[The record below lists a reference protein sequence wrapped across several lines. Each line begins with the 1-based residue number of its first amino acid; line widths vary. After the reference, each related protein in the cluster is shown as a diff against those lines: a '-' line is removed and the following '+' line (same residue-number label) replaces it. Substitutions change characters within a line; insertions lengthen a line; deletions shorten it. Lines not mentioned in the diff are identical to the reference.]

1 MFAVFR
7 GKRWFVKWVSP
18 RTLKTPDGVQ
28 AHGVCDSPTT
38 KNKKILFRNNFRR
51 SRKEM
56 EVFIHEALHACIWD
70 LDEETVYSTA
80 EDISKFLWRLGYR
93 RTET

>member
-1 MFAVFR
+1 
-7 GKRWFVKWVSP
+7 
-18 RTLKTPDGVQ
+18 
-28 AHGVCDSPTT
+28 
-38 KNKKILFRNNFRR
+38 
-51 SRKEM
+51 M